1 MIAIRRSFL
10 FVIALVMTLSLSIF
24 TIAACE
30 RNPVKAVEG
39 GVHVDTAN
47 CTEAP
52 LAAGQDP
59 NRAFLDCISGGDV
72 RIRIELQRSAWNS
85 IQGQPT
91 EPPIA
96 AAGTPAVSI
105 DGAGCREDASDK
117 PQNEQ
122 ALLVCQGLILVNG
135 RREKG
140 TYLILI
146 GRQEWRA
153 IKARTITAPYEA
165 GPGK

>member
-1 MIAIRRSFL
+1 MTHPIRRSFL
-10 FVIALVMTLSLSIF
+10 LLITLVLTLSASTL

-47 CTEAP
+47 CNEAP
-52 LAAGQDP
+52 LVAGQDP

-72 RIRIELQRSAWNS
+72 RIRIELQRTAWKS
-85 IQGQPT
+85 IQGHDTAPPLASAGAPT
-91 EPPIA
+91 L
-96 AAGTPAVSI
+96 SI
-105 DGAGCREDASDK
+105 DGARCREDALDK
-117 PQNEQ
+117 AASEQ
-122 ALLVCQGLILVNG
+122 ALLSCEGLIDAGKVSFLVS
-135 RREKG
+135 
-140 TYLILI
+140 I

-153 IKARTITAPYEA
+153 IKARTIPAPYEA